1 MKGWRLAFLAI
12 LAVPALI
19 TGCARMGPDYERP
32 QMDMQTPS
40 TYRNAPEEKSAPT
53 IDDRWW
59 EAFGDPE
66 LNKIVERVLSRNWD
80 IRKAA
85 ARVLE
90 LRAGW
95 TAARAD
101 RFPSLN
107 VSGGAQLTSQASTT
121 VSQTSLTSRNTEV
134 RLKQTET
141 YSLALA
147 ASFELD
153 LWGRLARLDEAA
165 RAELLAAEESRQ
177 TVRQT
182 VVAETISKYL
192 EMESL
197 ERRLAI
203 AQASVDRYRRSY
215 EFLDGRYRRGL
226 SDILAVRQSHRALAQ
241 AESQLPG
248 LRQQLG
254 IAQHQLS
261 ILMGD
266 YPKSA
271 AERSQPED
279 YYRRMDPVPP
289 GLPGDLLLRR
299 PDVRAAEASLAA
311 ANARIGAAKAARFPT
326 ISLTASYGFRS
337 TELGELFMP
346 QSELW
351 NLASNI
357 VGPIFNAGKLSANQ
371 RRAEAV
377 YQQTLAQYA
386 KTVLQAFS
394 EVETALLT
402 RKEQLER
409 RERVLVFLEEARAAQ
424 AVAENR
430 YLRGLVG
437 YLDVL
442 EAQQARYS
450 AEESLVLVDLAI
462 MSNRVALYRALGGGW
477 GSDPSVDDPKNKRA
491 E

>member
-1 MKGWRLAFLAI
+1 MRTFSIFFLAFLAMAG
-12 LAVPALI
+12 LFTA
-19 TGCARMGPDYERP
+19 CAWMGPDYERP
-32 QMDMQTPS
+32 DLDTGAPS
-40 TYRNAPEEKSAPT
+40 VYRNAPDAKETKAIE
-53 IDDRWW
+53 DRWW
-59 EAFGDPE
+59 EAFGDPD
-66 LNKIVERVLSRNWD
+66 LNKVVDRVLARNWD
-80 IRKAA
+80 IRQAA

-95 TAARAD
+95 VATRAD
-101 RFPSLN
+101 RFPQLN
-107 VSGGAQLTSQASTT
+107 VSGEAQLTSKASST
-121 VSQTSLTSRNTEV
+121 VTQTSPLSSPNVAV
-134 RLKQTET
+134 RLKQTEG

-165 RAELLAAEESRQ
+165 RAELLAAEETRLTVLQ
-177 TVRQT
+177 TI
-182 VVAETISKYL
+182 VAEAVSKYL

-203 AQASVDRYRRSY
+203 ARDSVDRYRRSY
-215 EFLDGRYRRGL
+215 EFLEGRYRRGL
-226 SDILAVRQSHRALAQ
+226 SDILVVRQSRRALAQ

-248 LRQQLG
+248 LRQELG
-254 IAQHQLS
+254 KVQHELS
-261 ILMGD
+261 VLMGD
-266 YPKSA
+266 YPKA
-271 AERSQPED
+271 TKERSQPED
-279 YYRRMDPVPP
+279 YYRRMDHVPP
-289 GLPGDLLLRR
+289 GLPSDLLRRR
-299 PDVRAAEASLAA
+299 PDVRAAEASLMA

-326 ISLTASYGFRS
+326 ISLTGSFGYGS

-346 QSELW
+346 KSELW
-351 NLASNI
+351 NLAFNI
-357 VGPIFNAGKLSANQ
+357 LGPIFNAGKLSANQ
-371 RRAEAV
+371 RRAEAA
-377 YQQTLAQYA
+377 YQQTLAGYA
-386 KTVLQAFS
+386 KTVLQAFA

-442 EAQQARYS
+442 EAQQTRYS

-462 MSNRVALYRALGGGW
+462 MSNRVGLYRALGGGW
-477 GSDPSVDDPKNKRA
+477 GGAVPSGAPDDS
-491 E
+491 

>member
-1 MKGWRLAFLAI
+1 MRAWRLTVLVLLTI
-12 LAVPALI
+12 SGLLV
-19 TGCARMGPDYERP
+19 GCTRMGPDYERP
-32 QMDMQTPS
+32 NLDIKTPS
-40 TYRNAPEEKSAPT
+40 KYRNAADEKPAEA

-59 EAFGDPE
+59 EAFGDPA
-66 LNKIVERVLSRNWD
+66 LNKIVERALARNWD
-80 IRKAA
+80 IRQAA
-85 ARVLE
+85 SRVLE
-90 LRAGW
+90 LQAGW
-95 TAARAD
+95 TATRAD
-101 RFPSLN
+101 RFPSLS
-107 VSGGAQLTSQASTT
+107 VSGEAKLISQASTT
-121 VSQTSLTSRNTEV
+121 VTRTSLTSPPDVRV
-134 RLKQTET
+134 RLTQTES

-147 ASFELD
+147 SSFELD
-153 LWGRLARLDEAA
+153 LWGKLARLDEAA
-165 RAELLAAEESRQ
+165 RAELLAAEENRL

-182 VVAETISKYL
+182 VVAETVSKYF

-203 AQASVDRYRRSY
+203 ARASVDRYQRSY

-226 SDILAVRQSHRALAQ
+226 SDILAVRQSRRALAQ

-254 IAQHQLS
+254 AVQHQLS

-266 YPKSA
+266 YPQSA
-271 AERSQPED
+271 AERPQPED
-279 YYRRMDPVPP
+279 YYRRMEAVPP
-289 GLPGDLLLRR
+289 GLPSDLLRRR
-299 PDVRAAEASLAA
+299 PDVRAAEASLTA
-311 ANARIGAAKAARFPT
+311 ANARIGAAKAARFPA
-326 ISLTASYGFRS
+326 ISLTGSYGYRS

-351 NLASNI
+351 NLAFNI
-357 VGPIFNAGKLSANQ
+357 LGPIFNAGKLTANQ
-371 RRAEAV
+371 RRAEAL

-386 KTVLQAFS
+386 KTVLQAFG

-424 AVAENR
+424 DVAENR

-437 YLDVL
+437 YLNVL

-477 GSDPSVDDPKNKRA
+477 GDVRPSNSPDNS
-491 E
+491 